1 MRQVRKHAI
10 YNGCLPTHA
19 PSHAHTLAR
28 THLPPFLVAR
38 VPTAPHRTM
47 SPSAYSYSRFFVT
60 ESVHVTR
67 DLLQEGEDSASEEEG
82 GDQEQDDDFFTI
94 RGANKGGKSGGG
106 GVGASDS
113 EDDDGDGDKAVC
125 GGDRSK
131 FSPDLEALED
141 WEETG
146 EDCAIEALRNK

>member
-1 MRQVRKHAI
+1 MHLRCPAGTYFPAFTNATGHP
-10 YNGCLPTHA
+10 NLT
-19 PSHAHTLAR
+19 R
-28 THLPPFLVAR
+28 TYPG
-38 VPTAPHRTM
+38 M
-47 SPSAYSYSRFFVT
+47 
-60 ESVHVTR
+60 
-67 DLLQEGEDSASEEEG
+67 QEGEDSASEEEG

-94 RGANKGGKSGGG
+94 RGANKGKGG
-106 GVGASDS
+106 GVGGGGDGGSDS
-113 EDDDGDGDKAVC
+113 EDDDDDGDKAVG